1 MTHVTSSPL
10 RDLSTISNN
19 MFAYPRQD
27 VVAGIV
33 VFLVAVPLCLGIA
46 VACGVPPISGLIAGI
61 AGGLVVPWLS
71 RSALSV
77 TGPAAGLTS
86 IVLMEVARLG
96 SLNAFLTAVIL
107 AGFMQVAFGMLQA
120 GRFASLVPSA
130 VIKGM
135 LAAIGITIILKQIPV
150 AFGTVGSIA
159 DIAAQFTLGAVLIAA
174 VALAIL
180 FGWRHT
186 PLAKISWLSSALV
199 VVVVTTLMGI
209 AFAAIPSL
217 ALQAKHFVQVPLGS
231 PAELFSALPRPDFGA
246 FLLPATYMSAVTI
259 AVVASIETLLSLQAI
274 DRMDPLRR
282 RSPPNRE
289 LLAQGA
295 ANTVSGFFGGL
306 PVTAVIVRSGA
317 NLAAG
322 GRQRMSALVH
332 GLLLLVAVLFA
343 GAMLNRIPL
352 AALAAVLI
360 QVGLKLCS
368 PALFRTQWRLGLNQ
382 FLPFAITIAA
392 IMATDLLK
400 GVIVGIVVGIFF
412 VLRQNAS
419 GAIVDGHDAE
429 GTRILKFRRDGTFIS
444 KPALVGMLDTVRDGE
459 QVVVEGSGEFLDH
472 DMKEVLAEFVN
483 DAPAR
488 GVRVQLRGIDLAGAV
503 PGGGH

>member
-1 MTHVTSSPL
+1 
-10 RDLSTISNN
+10 

-27 VVAGIV
+27 LVAGTV

-86 IVLMEVARLG
+86 IVLMEVQRLG
-96 SLNAFLTAVIL
+96 SLDLFLTAVML
-107 AGFMQVAFGMLQA
+107 AGVLQMLMGVLKS
-120 GRFASLVPSA
+120 GRFAALVPSS

-135 LAAIGITIILKQIPV
+135 LAAIGITIIIKQLPV
-150 AFGTVGSIA
+150 AFGADGGIASIA
-159 DIAAQFTLGAVLIAA
+159 SQLTPGALLITA
-174 VALAIL
+174 VALIIL

-186 PLAKISWLSSALV
+186 PLAKIGWLAPALV
-199 VVVVTTLMGI
+199 VVVVTTLMAM
-209 AFAAIPSL
+209 AFASMPGL
-217 ALQAKHFVQVPLGS
+217 ALSAKHYVQIPLGTPS
-231 PAELFSALPRPDFGA
+231 ELFAALPRPDFGGV
-246 FLLPATYMSAVTI
+246 LNPATWIAAVTI

-274 DRMDPLRR
+274 DRLDPLKR
-282 RSPPNRE
+282 RSPPDRE

-317 NLAAG
+317 NLSAG
-322 GRQRMSALVH
+322 GRQRMSALWH
-332 GLLLLVAVLFA
+332 GVLLLVALLFA

-368 PALFRTQWRLGLNQ
+368 PALFRTQWKLGMHQ

-392 IMATDLLK
+392 ILATDLLK

-412 VLRQNAS
+412 VLRQNAT
-419 GAIVDGHDAE
+419 GAIIDERDGD
-429 GTRILKFRRDGTFIS
+429 GTRVLRFRRDGTFIT
-444 KPALVGMLDTVRDGE
+444 KPTLVGMLDTVQDGE
-459 QVVVEGSGEFLDH
+459 QVVVDGSGEFVDH
-472 DMKEVLAEFVN
+472 DTKEALAQFVS
-483 DAPAR
+483 DAPSR
-488 GVRVQLRGIDLAGAV
+488 GVKVQLRGIDLAGAA
-503 PGGGH
+503 PGGH